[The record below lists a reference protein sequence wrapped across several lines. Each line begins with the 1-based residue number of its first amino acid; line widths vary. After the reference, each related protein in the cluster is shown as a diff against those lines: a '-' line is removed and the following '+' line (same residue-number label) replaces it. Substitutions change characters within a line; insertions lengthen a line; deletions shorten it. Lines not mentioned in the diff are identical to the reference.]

1 MKDLF
6 EETTIDWTTIKDY
19 QEEGTLSGLC
29 MALAESDKLLDY
41 ILKNQHYRG
50 KNIYER
56 IREAKSRFSDL
67 NQLATAL
74 ETKESIFEQYNKEVS
89 KEDIRK
95 AIKYYR
101 QAILD
106 LTESDKPDVGLGGK
120 ISSWFSYYF
129 LFKPGVFK
137 RLVFWFVF
145 AVLLL
150 FIFDITNPGQRLVHF
165 FTNLVGAASGW
176 LVTLGI
182 FFGVLIIIV
191 IGVIIYFEKRKK

>member
-19 QEEGTLSGLC
+19 QGEGTLSGLC

-137 RLVFWFVF
+137 RVVFWFVF

>member
-1 MKDLF
+1 MKDFF

-19 QEEGTLSGLC
+19 EGEGTLAGLC

-67 NQLATAL
+67 NQLAAAL

-95 AIKYYR
+95 AIKFYR

-106 LTESDKPDVGLGGK
+106 LTESERPDVGLASR
-120 ISSWFSYYF
+120 ISAWFNYYF
-129 LFKPGVFK
+129 LFKPGFFK
-137 RLVFWFVF
+137 RVVFWFVF

-150 FIFDITNPGQRLVHF
+150 FIFDITNPGQRLVRI

-176 LVTLGI
+176 LITLGI
-182 FFGVLIIIV
+182 FFGALIIIV
-191 IGVIIYFEKRKK
+191 IGVIIYFERKKK